1 MTIGLNTMQINA
13 GVQKIITIL
22 EEEKTDIT
30 VISKNSLQN
39 TIQSSETT
47 VQIKIMGNLTIDK
60 VC

>member
-1 MTIGLNTMQINA
+1 MQINA